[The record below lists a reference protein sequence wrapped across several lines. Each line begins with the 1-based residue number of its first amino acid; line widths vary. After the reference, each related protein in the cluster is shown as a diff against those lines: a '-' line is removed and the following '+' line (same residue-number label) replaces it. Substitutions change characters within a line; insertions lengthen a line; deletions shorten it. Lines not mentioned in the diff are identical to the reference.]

1 MSVDDSLSNEESQLL
16 AMHEKENNLPM
27 LGIDSVTEKAILEK
41 PSRSINPAAPG
52 IDKLVAE
59 LEQTARKLGGMGI
72 AAIQAGIPVRV
83 VLLWRTNNSGDG
95 QFQPLINPNI
105 VNVSAK
111 RIASWEYCLSVPW
124 GYRFTYRHAEVT
136 VKFQTP
142 KGEDV
147 IETLQGDDAVVL
159 QHEIDHL
166 DGILLSSDRPKPWF
180 IPADKINTFA
190 REIWRQCQSV
200 SKGQCDALMQSRW
213 EERGKALSHM
223 TH

>member
-1 MSVDDSLSNEESQLL
+1 
-16 AMHEKENNLPM
+16 
-27 LGIDSVTEKAILEK
+27 
-41 PSRSINPAAPG
+41 
-52 IDKLVAE
+52 
-59 LEQTARKLGGMGI
+59 MGI

-83 VLLWRTNNSGDG
+83 VLLRRANNNEEGR
-95 QFQPLINPNI
+95 FQPLINPSI
-105 VNVSAK
+105 VHVSAK

-190 REIWRQCQSV
+190 REIWRQCQSIT
-200 SKGQCDALMQSRW
+200 KEQCDDLMKSRW
-213 EERGKALSHM
+213 EERVRTLGQT